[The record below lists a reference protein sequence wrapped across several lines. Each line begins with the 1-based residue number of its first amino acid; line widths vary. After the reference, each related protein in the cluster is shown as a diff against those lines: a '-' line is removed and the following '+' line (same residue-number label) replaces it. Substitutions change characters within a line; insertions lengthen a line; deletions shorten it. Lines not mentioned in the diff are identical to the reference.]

1 MTDAHGQLL
10 AARYEI
16 LRSIGQGGC
25 ATVYEA
31 LDRKTRRHVAVKVAF
46 AARGQEELSRRLE
59 RETRVAAA
67 LHHPNICSVTDAG
80 RLENGTPFFVM
91 ERLFGETLRDVLR
104 RSERLRASF
113 ALDVAAQ
120 TLSALDAAHAAGFVH
135 RDVKPENVF
144 LVSRRGCGPLVKLLD
159 FGLCCPTHDAPVSDV
174 TLTRAGAVVGT
185 PEYMSPE
192 QASGER
198 RFDPRLDVYA
208 TGLVLYESLTGL
220 RPYAGDGLR
229 AMISKIVG
237 GTLLPVSTV
246 RPDLPSVLDA
256 VLARAT
262 ARDPKARYASAR
274 ELLHAVF
281 TLADRRDVRA
291 HEPDDD
297 PTSHDAATRPTIRIR
312 TEPTARA

>member
-1 MTDAHGQLL
+1 
-10 AARYEI
+10 
-16 LRSIGQGGC
+16 
-25 ATVYEA
+25 
-31 LDRKTRRHVAVKVAF
+31 
-46 AARGQEELSRRLE
+46 
-59 RETRVAAA
+59 
-67 LHHPNICSVTDAG
+67 
-80 RLENGTPFFVM
+80 
-91 ERLFGETLRDVLR
+91 
-104 RSERLRASF
+104 
-113 ALDVAAQ
+113 AQ
-120 TLSALDAAHAAGFVH
+120 MLSALDAAHAAGFVH

-144 LVSRRGCGPLVKLLD
+144 LVSRRGCGPFVKLLD
-159 FGLCCPTHDAPVSDV
+159 FGLCCPTYDAPVRDV

-192 QASGER
+192 QASGVR

-246 RPDLPSVLDA
+246 RPDLPPVLDG

-274 ELLHAVF
+274 QLLHAVF
-281 TLADRRDVRA
+281 TL
-291 HEPDDD
+291 
-297 PTSHDAATRPTIRIR
+297 
-312 TEPTARA
+312 